1 MSDSRGSILGLT
13 AARALVSIQ
22 EMADHSHKYES
33 YNEIYYGDNCL
44 SNEELKCIQASESG
58 EDELRITPC
67 NNLLSDNRPNL
78 EETFRGYLEES
89 CKRQDIFDEWMKR
102 FRENTNKNLRRHD
115 SAIKGLEEKV
125 VRLAQAVATY
135 DKLNQDKALDRK
147 NSMII
152 SPLSVDSNLENAGL
166 HQIFTRAG
174 VKEYI
179 NRENVLQ
186 NELPPKEKDL
196 RSFVLPCTIGNT
208 TVINALADLGASI
221 CVMPFLV
228 FKRLGLGSTKPIS
241 MVINNEDDKV
251 PIIPG
256 RPMLATAYVRI
267 DVFSRKI
274 SLEVPDNFRRL
285 EDLEGFLMD
294 DDING
299 DLGNFLKDNDLLP
312 GIDMDSFGAISD
324 SENGMGL
331 DWMILEKEWK
341 IFGMIKIP
349 GSQLIRELTHH

>member
-22 EMADHSHKYES
+22 EMADHSHKWHDEESYDIRNLKENVNEIHGRYES
-33 YNEIYYGDNCL
+33 YNEIYYGDNFL
-44 SNEELKCIQASESG
+44 SNEELKCIQASKSG

-135 DKLNQDKALDRK
+135 DKLNQAKALDRK

-152 SPLSVDSNLENAGL
+152 NHLKKYLLRNPKLLLKKVKRRIIKDQENEERLLESLEKEPVNTPLIDIIRKTPDYTKCLQELVSKNTLIEKVSMVKLN
-166 HQIFTRAG
+166 TRCS
-174 VKEYI
+174 
-179 NRENVLQ
+179 NVLQ
-186 NELPPKEKDL
+186 NELPPKEKDP
-196 RSFVLPCTIGNT
+196 RSFVLPCTI
-208 TVINALADLGASI
+208 
-221 CVMPFLV
+221 
-228 FKRLGLGSTKPIS
+228 
-241 MVINNEDDKV
+241 
-251 PIIPG
+251 G

-267 DVFSRKI
+267 DVFSKKI
-274 SLEVPDNFRRL
+274 SLEV
-285 EDLEGFLMD
+285 
-294 DDING
+294 
-299 DLGNFLKDNDLLP
+299 
-312 GIDMDSFGAISD
+312 
-324 SENGMGL
+324 
-331 DWMILEKEWK
+331 EKEK
-341 IFGMIKIP
+341 IVFNANEGVTP
-349 GSQLIRELTHH
+349 LSVSF